1 MTTEEQDRL
10 EATRTAWNEAHA
22 ALNLHLRSIGLLCL
36 EQKDGNINI
45 GPTNR
50 AEFARMVEA
59 DTVAYK
65 NYLIGRV

>member
-1 MTTEEQDRL
+1 MTTEEQL

-22 ALNLHLRSIGLLCL
+22 ALSLHLRSIGLLCI
-36 EQKDGNINI
+36 EQPDGNINI

-50 AEFARMVEA
+50 AEFARLVEA

-65 NYLIGRV
+65 NYLVGRV